1 MITRVFLIGGLMLAI
16 LISSVS
22 VVYVK
27 HEDRALFVELQ
38 RLKRKRDSLEVEW
51 GKLSLE
57 QSTWATHDRIERIAK
72 EQLHLVIPPM
82 DSVVLVMP

>member
-1 MITRVFLIGGLMLAI
+1 MNARIFLIGGLILAI
-16 LISSVS
+16 LVSSVS

-27 HEDRALFVELQ
+27 HENRALFVELQ
-38 RLKRKRDSLEVEW
+38 RLERVRDAMEVEW

-57 QSTWATHDRIERIAK
+57 QSTWATHERIERIAK
-72 EQLHLVIPPM
+72 EQLDLIMPPM

>member
-1 MITRVFLIGGLMLAI
+1 MSARIFLIGGLILAI
-16 LISSVS
+16 LVSSVS

-27 HEDRALFVELQ
+27 HENRALFVELQ
-38 RLKRKRDSLEVEW
+38 RLERVRDAMEVEW

-57 QSTWATHDRIERIAK
+57 QSTWAIHERIERIAK
-72 EQLHLVIPPM
+72 EQLDLIMPPM

>member
-1 MITRVFLIGGLMLAI
+1 MNARIFLIGGLILAI

-27 HEDRALFVELQ
+27 HENRALFVELQ
-38 RLKRKRDSLEVEW
+38 RLERVRDAMEVEW

-57 QSTWATHDRIERIAK
+57 QSTWATHERIERIAK
-72 EQLHLVIPPM
+72 EQLDLIMPPM